1 MERPPHTTTAADAP
15 HPLRESTN
23 GAAFPLLRRTLSNAI
38 VVGAIEATALL
49 GSLWLAGLLRTIWR
63 GEPMFVSWMFYLLGA
78 WLVGAYV
85 AKLLPGWGLGPVE
98 ELRRTVLLLVTVF
111 AGTTAMLFWGKAA
124 GETSRLT
131 LTIGFLLSVVLVP
144 LVRLEAKRA
153 LLSAGRWGV
162 PAAIYGHPD
171 AAALIVTA
179 LREER
184 GLGYQP
190 LAVFVEPSAET
201 PPPEVAGL
209 PVRGS
214 CNDSTLAAPVA
225 LLATSRL
232 SPARVS
238 EILEGPL
245 AAYRRVVLVP
255 DMIESPTLWV
265 KPRDLMG
272 MLGIEIPSNL
282 LDPTARIIKWT
293 VDMLIT
299 LSLAILWVPLC
310 IVLGL
315 LIWLEDRGHPL
326 FLQERV
332 GLGGRR
338 FRTFKF
344 RTMHPDAEDL
354 LRRRLAESEELRGEW
369 NRHFKLR
376 VDPRIT
382 RIGAFLRR
390 TSLDELPQFVNVLRS
405 EMSLVG
411 PRPLPHYHY
420 QDLPERTRRLRD
432 RVRPGITGLWQVSGR
447 SEAGHAAMPKWDM
460 YYVRNWSIWLDIVIL
475 IRTIR
480 AVSSGKG
487 AF

>member
-1 MERPPHTTTAADAP
+1 MQSPATSTTAD
-15 HPLRESTN
+15 ESASPTP
-23 GAAFPLLRRTLSNAI
+23 ARLPETVFPLLRRSVGNAL
-38 VVGAIEATALL
+38 VVGAAEAMALL
-49 GSLWLAGLLRTIWR
+49 GSLWLAGLLRTILR
-63 GEPMFVSWMFYLLGA
+63 GEPMFASWMFYLLGA
-78 WLVGAYV
+78 WIIGAYV

-98 ELRRTVLLLVTVF
+98 ELRRTVLLLVAVF
-111 AGTTAMLFWGKAA
+111 AATTAMLFWGKAA

-131 LTIGFLLSVVLVP
+131 VTTGFLLSVVMVP

-153 LLSAGRWGV
+153 LIKAGRWGV
-162 PAAIYGHPD
+162 PAAIYGRAE
-171 AAALIVTA
+171 AAALIISA

-190 LAVFVEPSAET
+190 LGVFAEMT
-201 PPPEVAGL
+201 DGARLSGVAGL
-209 PVRGS
+209 PVRGT
-214 CNDSTLAAPVA
+214 CDDSTVEAPVA
-225 LLATSRL
+225 LLATSGL

-238 EILEGPL
+238 AILEGPL
-245 AAYRRVVLVP
+245 ATYRRVVLVP
-255 DMIESPTLWV
+255 EMLESPTLWV

-282 LDPTARIIKWT
+282 LDPGARVFKWT
-293 VDMLIT
+293 CDMAIT
-299 LSLAILWVPLC
+299 VTLAILWVPLC
-310 IVLGL
+310 VLLGL
-315 LIWLEDRGHPL
+315 LIWIEDRANPL

-332 GLGGRR
+332 GLGGRT
-338 FRTFKF
+338 FRTLKF
-344 RTMHPDAEDL
+344 RTMHPDAESL
-354 LRRRLAESEELRGEW
+354 LQRSLADNEELRGEW
-369 NRHFKLR
+369 ARHFKLR
-376 VDPRIT
+376 KDPRIT

-390 TSLDELPQFVNVLRS
+390 TSLDELPQFINVLRN

-411 PRPLPHYHY
+411 PRPLPSYHY
-420 QDLPERTRRLRD
+420 RDLPERTRRLRD

-480 AVSSGKG
+480 AVISSKG